1 MTRPVEVLSSDC
13 SQGVSVFKNGG
24 KHLPKVILLAS
35 LALASYVA
43 VWVWLNI
50 QADHPME
57 YRENAVL
64 FTADLV
70 SRGENPYA
78 LEHRPVYVNGFGMGY
93 YWVSYPFVRLF
104 GNSYLVLRAVSLT
117 FLVAT
122 CALLAW
128 AVRFDKGSRTFA
140 LIAALA
146 LFSQL
151 GQGLSI
157 VARPDS
163 LGMFFL
169 LAGLFIPYR
178 FRFRPVALAIGAAM
192 LILGYLTKP
201 YFLVGLP
208 LLVLYVFLFESKL
221 RAFLFGLAA
230 FIALGIT
237 VFAINAAY
245 ECYFTD
251 TFFATAQQIS
261 RSWEHL
267 LKNGTRFV
275 VENLGFV
282 LILIARFA
290 FASKGV
296 PDDKAVPAP
305 EGINFAR
312 LRSPLLPMKMSFPG
326 FILIGHSLALIFLL
340 GLHKGNDILY
350 YHQLISPFLLWIAC
364 WAADVK
370 LLRYW
375 PVSLVLLGNILSFA
389 VLASP
394 LPEDHSAEWRQLER
408 RMALY
413 TNVFAAPHVS
423 HFLWRNGAP
432 VYDNGHT
439 EGLLGAFDRNITP
452 VSNAY
457 RARTDAF
464 LLDIRSKVQNKEFD
478 MIIACRG
485 WAPLLPAEELKQHY
499 TYIGLQAAPMTFDY
513 WLKPHPLE
521 VWVLR

>member
-1 MTRPVEVLSSDC
+1 MTAPVEISSSDS
-13 SQGVSVFKNGG
+13 SQGVAVFKNGG
-24 KHLPKVILLAS
+24 RHLPKVILFAS

-43 VWVWLNI
+43 VWAWLNI

-57 YRENAVL
+57 YRENAIL
-64 FTADLV
+64 FTSDLV
-70 SRGENPYA
+70 ARGENPYA
-78 LEHRPVYVNGFGMGY
+78 LKHRPVYVNGFGIGY
-93 YWVSYPFVRLF
+93 YWVSSPFVRLF

-140 LIAALA
+140 LVAALV

-178 FRFRPVALAIGAAM
+178 FGFRPGSLAIAAAL
-192 LILGYLTKP
+192 LILGFLTKP

-208 LLVLYVFLFESKL
+208 LLVLYVFIFESKL
-221 RAFLFGLAA
+221 RALLFGLAA
-230 FIALGIT
+230 FTALGIT
-237 VFAINAAY
+237 AFAIDAAY

-251 TFFATAQQIS
+251 TFFATAQQVS

-275 VENLGFV
+275 VENLGFILV
-282 LILIARFA
+282 LVARFT
-290 FASKGV
+290 FACKGAQNKSV
-296 PDDKAVPAP
+296 PGHKRFS
-305 EGINFAR
+305 FAQ
-312 LRSPLLPMKMSFPG
+312 LHSPLLPMKMSFPG
-326 FILIGHSLALIFLL
+326 FILIGHSLALILLL

-350 YHQLISPFLLWIAC
+350 YHQLISPFLLWIAF
-364 WAADVK
+364 WLADVK
-370 LLRYW
+370 FQRHW
-375 PVSLVLLGNILSFA
+375 PVTLALLGNIFCFA
-389 VLASP
+389 VLAPP
-394 LPEDHSAEWRQLER
+394 LPEDHSAEWRQLGR
-408 RMALY
+408 RIEMY

-423 HFLWRNGAP
+423 HLLWQKGAP
-432 VYDNGHT
+432 VYDTGHT
-439 EGLLGAFDRNITP
+439 EGLLGAFDRNFTP
-452 VSNAY
+452 ASKAY
-457 RARTDAF
+457 RARADA
-464 LLDIRSKVQNKEFD
+464 LVSDIRSKVQNKEFD
-478 MIIACRG
+478 MVIVCHG
-485 WAPLLPAEELKQHY
+485 WSPLLPMEELKQRY
-499 TYIGLQAAPMTFDY
+499 TYVGPQAAPMTFDY

-521 VWVLR
+521 IWVPR